1 MTSNFTCSFPEMSC
15 PYIGF
20 KNDLQTT
27 LSYPSVRNYCHL
39 RQLIVMPNFSYQ
51 GEFCLTPKYCECPAF
66 LAKENTPMPEELL
79 DHDRKHSDKQK
90 NPIIRILFLIVLL
103 FFLLFSALT
112 IETRAAEESSASGSC
127 PVAESSLIAASQ
139 TDPGIESIGPIRIE
153 IPVELSS
160 LEES

>member
-1 MTSNFTCSFPEMSC
+1 MSC

-20 KNDLQTT
+20 KNDLQIT

-39 RQLIVMPNFSYQ
+39 RQLIAMPSFSYQ
-51 GEFCLTPKYCECPAF
+51 GEFCLTPRYCECPAF
-66 LAKENTPMPEELL
+66 LAKKNTPMPEELL

-112 IETRAAEESSASGSC
+112 IETRAAEESSVNGSR
-127 PVAESSLIAASQ
+127 AAEESSLIVAGLTGA
-139 TDPGIESIGPIRIE
+139 GIESIDPIRNDT
-153 IPVELSS
+153 PVSLSS